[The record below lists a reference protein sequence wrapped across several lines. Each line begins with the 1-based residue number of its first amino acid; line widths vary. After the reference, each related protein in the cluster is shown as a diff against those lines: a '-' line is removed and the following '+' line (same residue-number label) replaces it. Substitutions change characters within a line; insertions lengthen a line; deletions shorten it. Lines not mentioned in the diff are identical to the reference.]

1 MTLGELFRPR
11 ELAVL
16 NACLYSR
23 QIGIADYLTADHERK
38 SAERMIARGFLT
50 KSAAKLSPGIGEWL
64 VVTLTDDNVAAIN
77 SALGSKQEG

>member
-1 MTLGELFRPR
+1 MTLGELLPPR

-16 NACLYSR
+16 NACIHSR

-50 KSAAKLSPGIGEWL
+50 KSAAKLSPGEWL
-64 VVTLTDDNVAAIN
+64 VVTLTDGNVAAIN
-77 SALGSKQEG
+77 SALGSKTEG